1 MLSVDGKYYTG
12 NAFSFSSDVVK
23 IPSWSRVPAWDT
35 NGKYNDNLF
44 RGKIIVRNDSGKLLV
59 INELPLEDYLRG
71 MREVSNTDPV
81 EKIKTIVVAA
91 RSYARFY
98 TSKINRK
105 FHTSLYDGSDNPD
118 EFQKYLGYGYEMRSP
133 NVSSQVQATK

>member
-1 MLSVDGKYYTG
+1 MADGKLFTG
-12 NAFSFSSDVVK
+12 TVFSFSSDVVR
-23 IPSWSRVPAWDT
+23 IPSWSRVPTWDT
-35 NGKYNDNLF
+35 TGKHNDNMF
-44 RGKIIVRNDSGKLLV
+44 RGKIIVRNDNGKLLV

-71 MREVSNTDPV
+71 MGEVSNTDPI

-91 RSYARFY
+91 RSYMKY
-98 TSKINRK
+98 YISKENRK

-118 EFQKYLGYGYEMRSP
+118 EFQKYLGYGYELRSP